1 MILFVTEWKK
11 EDERD
16 EVRREVVADAD
27 CASDRPGVAVTS
39 ALGELRGLQRTNGW
53 GSHGMVTWNR
63 TDFVAEASSVALS
76 NHLTSA
82 QADTHQRPRWRCIRF
97 ERDSQESNHI
107 LRLRPIVDQS

>member
-1 MILFVTEWKK
+1 MPTALVTVPASPSLRLLANSVVYN
-11 EDERD
+11 ER
-16 EVRREVVADAD
+16 
-27 CASDRPGVAVTS
+27 
-39 ALGELRGLQRTNGW
+39 LRTNGW
-53 GSHGMVTWNR
+53 GSHGMVTWNK